1 MAIDILSHRDPKVAT
16 DILKIQQESY
26 AVEAEL
32 INFSDIPPF
41 RDSVQSIVEN
51 DETFIGYM
59 IEEKIV
65 GVLAY
70 KEEQEEID
78 IYRMMVDPA
87 YFRRG
92 IGESL
97 LKHLFATMPNKP
109 VVVQTGKGNEPAVNL
124 YLKYGFEPVDEVEVE
139 PDVWI
144 VMMKKAQ

>member
-1 MAIDILSHRDPKVAT
+1 MTIEILSHRDPKVAS
-16 DILKIQQESY
+16 DILRIQQESY

-41 RDSVQSIVEN
+41 RDSIQSIVEN

-59 IEEKIV
+59 IEGKIV

-70 KEEQEEID
+70 KAEQKEID
-78 IYRMMVDPA
+78 IYRLMVDPA

-97 LKHLFATMPNKP
+97 LKYLFATVPNMP
-109 VVVQTGKGNEPAVNL
+109 VVVQTGKGNDPAVNL
-124 YLKYGFEPVDEVEVE
+124 YLKYGFEPTDEVEVE
-139 PDVWI
+139 QDVWI
-144 VMMKKAQ
+144 MMLKKAQ